1 MTNNKCTFEIVK
13 TLGVGGMA
21 TVYLARRDEGGRTR
35 DVAVKKLHAFLAAD
49 SASVAVLEDEAQ
61 LGACIRH
68 PNVVGVIDFIAATS
82 ETETPALV
90 MEWIEGVDLSEL
102 VRVATK
108 SGRRL
113 PLDVVSAIAC
123 DVLAG
128 LHAAHESRRDDGL
141 ALEIVHR
148 DVSPQNIL
156 VGVDG
161 VVRVTDFG
169 VAKAAWRQQHTE
181 HGAIKG
187 KLGYLAPEQLTG
199 LADRRSDVFGLGVV
213 LWELLTGTRLRAS
226 DGVEVLVEILC
237 KQMEAPSTLVAEA
250 AAFDAI
256 VMRALERCPEDRFA
270 SAEDMRAAIASA
282 IAPASSARVAEVVR
296 SVLGPVEVAAASSP
310 EAITLDEPVSQPA
323 RSVRR
328 ARPARRPASISPP
341 SAWAIP
347 DADGDVLDI
356 LAEMRRLQASYASG
370 QICSIACAG
379 GSFVLAACKSGV
391 GSPALSA
398 APAKTAIHSL
408 APPMPS
414 LDRRRQPS
422 RRV

>member
-1 MTNNKCTFEIVK
+1 MTNHKCTFEIVK

-68 PNVVGVIDFIAATS
+68 PNVVQVIDFVAGAT
-82 ETETPALV
+82 EHEGPALV
-90 MEWIEGVDLSEL
+90 MEWIEGVDLAEL
-102 VRVATK
+102 VRATTK

-113 PLDVVSAIAC
+113 PLDVVAAIAC

-156 VGVDG
+156 VGFDG

-199 LADRRSDVFGLGVV
+199 LADRRADVFGVGVV
-213 LWELLTGTRLRAS
+213 LWELLTGARLRVG

-237 KQMEAPSTLVAEA
+237 QQMEAPSKRNADA
-250 AAFDAI
+250 AALDAI
-256 VMRALERCPEDRFA
+256 VLRALERSAEDRFA
-270 SAEDMRAAIASA
+270 SAADMLAAIESVVVRASA
-282 IAPASSARVAEVVR
+282 ERVAEVTR
-296 SVLGPVEVAAASSP
+296 SFVSEPAQPSIARD
-310 EAITLDEPVSQPA
+310 AITIDEHIERP
-323 RSVRR
+323 RIERHVRR
-328 ARPARRPASISPP
+328 DRNPSRRTSHAPP
-341 SAWAIP
+341 PAWAIP
-347 DADGDVLDI
+347 DAEDDVLDLLI
-356 LAEMRRLQASYASG
+356 EMRSV
-370 QICSIACAG
+370 CAG
-379 GSFVLAACKSGV
+379 RSFAVAACPSRTAIV
-391 GSPALSA
+391 SE
-398 APAKTAIHSL
+398 APATSSRHSL
-408 APPMPS
+408 ALPT
-414 LDRRRQPS
+414 PS
-422 RRV
+422 RDHRPPPFRRA

>member
-1 MTNNKCTFEIVK
+1 MTNNKCTLEIVK

-68 PNVVGVIDFIAATS
+68 PNVVSVIDFIEPTS
-82 ETETPALV
+82 EHEAPALV
-90 MEWIEGVDLSEL
+90 MEWIEGVDLAEL
-102 VRVATK
+102 VRATTK

-128 LHAAHESRRDDGL
+128 LHAAHESCRDDGL

-156 VGVDG
+156 VGIDG
-161 VVRVTDFG
+161 IVRVTDFG

-199 LADRRSDVFGLGVV
+199 LADRRADVFGVGVV
-213 LWELLTGTRLRAS
+213 LWELLTGARLRTG

-237 KQMEAPSTLVAEA
+237 KQMEAPSTLNAEA
-250 AAFDAI
+250 AALDAI
-256 VMRALERCPEDRFA
+256 VLAALERSPEDRFA
-270 SAEDMRAAIASA
+270 SADERRTALAS
-282 IAPASSARVAEVVR
+282 IVAPASADRVAEVTR
-296 SVLGPVEVAAASSP
+296 AFLGTAEPTVSSAPEVITSDESI
-310 EAITLDEPVSQPA
+310 AIEQPA
-323 RSVRR
+323 RAFRASRR
-328 ARPARRPASISPP
+328 RSFRPGCPQSYAPP
-341 SAWAIP
+341 PAWAIP
-347 DADGDVLDI
+347 KADADVLEILSVLDARRDE
-356 LAEMRRLQASYASG
+356 LAR
-370 QICSIACAG
+370 
-379 GSFVLAACKSGV
+379 F
-391 GSPALSA
+391 SA
-398 APAKTAIHSL
+398 ARARSSTRPL
-408 APPMPS
+408 ALPT
-414 LDRRRQPS
+414 PS
-422 RRV
+422 RDHRPPPFRRA